1 MTVTADTSVIVASLA
16 SWHEHHDVAFAAV
29 GRVDG
34 IVAHCLLETYSVLTR
49 LPTPHQMSAAVVS
62 KYLDATF
69 GQHPVFGLSPE
80 EQRALVTTCVAQGL
94 RGGQVY
100 DAVIAA
106 SCARANA
113 KLLTLDG
120 RARQTYAALSIKHEL
135 IA

>member
-1 MTVTADTSVIVASLA
+1 
-16 SWHEHHDVAFAAV
+16 
-29 GRVDG
+29 
-34 IVAHCLLETYSVLTR
+34 
-49 LPTPHQMSAAVVS
+49 MSAAVVS
-62 KYLDATF
+62 KYLGATF
-69 GQHPVFGLSPE
+69 GQYPVFGLSPE
-80 EQRALVTTCVAQGL
+80 EQRELVTTCVAQGL

-120 RARQTYAALSIKHEL
+120 RARQTYAALSIEHEL